1 MAEYKHGEKRP
12 KADIETPQDTPSTE
26 AAVLQNE
33 NVDESKYVSPDIT
46 NVKAK
51 AGDPGYYM
59 GEYAKQHLT
68 SNPASDKETDSSKQ
82 KN

>member
-26 AAVLQNE
+26 AVVLQE
-33 NVDESKYVSPDIT
+33 EAVEESKYVPADI
-46 NVKAK
+46 AK
-51 AGDPGYYM
+51 VTAKENDPGYYM

-68 SNPASDKETDSSKQ
+68 SNPASDKEMAPSKS